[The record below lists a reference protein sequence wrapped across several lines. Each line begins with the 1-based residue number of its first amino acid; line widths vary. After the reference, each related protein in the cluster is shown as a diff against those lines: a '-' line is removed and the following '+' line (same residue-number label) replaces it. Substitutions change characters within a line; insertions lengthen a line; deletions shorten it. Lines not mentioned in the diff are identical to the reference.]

1 MSLRKRDTFALAG
14 SMIRPLPPEHE
25 GLPTPEMLAESAA
38 SIAAVQMPSGAI
50 PWEITGDTMGR
61 IDAWDHTEAAM
72 ALTIYGPPGAAERA
86 FEWLASEQR
95 SDGTWPREWLADMS
109 GHMSRGLV
117 DGRGGGVGTG
127 RAGGASSSATRGA
140 GNGDGS
146 SAAGTGVSEISGEAT
161 VSGFE
166 GDIPFGKGHATA
178 VDIGLGVTPLNGTRE
193 HAELRKR
200 ARPRVVDEMTDANMT
215 AYIAVGVWHHW
226 LTRGDRGFAEEMWP
240 VVRRALDAICD
251 LALPFGGIAWAREN
265 GVPAKEALIS
275 GSSSMHHAL
284 RCGVQL
290 AQLMGHEAPR
300 WNAVADRIADALLHR
315 EDEFEP
321 KKRFAMDWYYPVLGG
336 VLRGEAGARRL
347 AERWGDFVVPEVG
360 VRCVDDHPWVTAA
373 ESCELALSALAVG
386 LRDQAKAIVESVQ
399 HLRAADGSYHTG
411 YVFTDGKRWPEEQST
426 WTAAAVILATDA
438 LAESPRGGNIFG
450 LP

>member
-1 MSLRKRDTFALAG
+1 MSLKRRGEFALVG
-14 SMIRPLPPEHE
+14 SMVHPLPPEHE
-25 GLPTPEMLAESAA
+25 GLPTPQMLAESAA

-95 SDGTWPREWLADMS
+95 ADGTWPREWLADMS
-109 GHMSRGLV
+109 GHMSRGLAGRPARGSAGGGYAGAAPGSDDQAV
-117 DGRGGGVGTG
+117 DGAVVAAVNGVAEGPV
-127 RAGGASSSATRGA
+127 
-140 GNGDGS
+140 DGHLNRY
-146 SAAGTGVSEISGEAT
+146 
-161 VSGFE
+161 E
-166 GDIPFGKGHATA
+166 GDVPFGRGHATA
-178 VDIGLGVTPLNGTRE
+178 VDLGLGVTALDGSRE
-193 HAELRKR
+193 HAELRER
-200 ARPRVVDEMTDANMT
+200 ARPRVVDEMCDANMT

-226 LTRGDRGFAEEMWP
+226 LTRGDRGFVEEMWP
-240 VVRRALDAICD
+240 VVRRALDAVCD

-265 GVPAKEALIS
+265 GVAAKTALVA

-284 RCGVQL
+284 RCGVQT
-290 AQLMGHEAPR
+290 AQLLGHEAAR
-300 WNAVADRIADALLHR
+300 WNAVADGIADALRHR

-321 KKRFAMDWYYPVLGG
+321 KARFAMDWYYPVLGG

-347 AERWGDFVVPEVG
+347 AERWGEFVVPEIG

-386 LRDQAKAIVESVQ
+386 LRDQARAIVESVQ
-399 HLRAADGSYHTG
+399 HLRAPDGSYHTG
-411 YVFTDGKRWPEEQST
+411 YVFTDGKRWPIEQST
-426 WTAAAVILATDA
+426 WTSAAVILAADA
-438 LAESPRGGNIFG
+438 LADEPRGGNIFG